1 MILFLTSSPC
11 DNNVPEGVD
20 LPCIFNEVNGFVD
33 RLRDAL
39 PYDGQPVNFLIIAA
53 NPDDAEGNDEMLD
66 TFVGAL
72 EYHGIEVA
80 DAAVIDHRNAQDV
93 AGLLYESDIVLL
105 SGGHVPTEAEF
116 FEEIGLDMLM
126 PEYEGIVIGVSAG
139 SMNCAETVYCQPE
152 EEGESLDPDFERFI
166 PGLGLTGLNI
176 LPHYQQVKD
185 NILDGQR
192 LFEDIT
198 YPDSYIHPLLAL
210 VDGSYVV
217 SYDGKE
223 TVCGEAYLL
232 WDGHLT
238 PICREGETLD
248 L

>member
-11 DNNVPEGVD
+11 DNNVPRGVD
-20 LPCIFNEVNGFVD
+20 LPCILNEANGFVD
-33 RLRDAL
+33 RLKDAL
-39 PYDGQPVNFLIIAA
+39 PEGDDALDFLIVASD
-53 NPDDAEGNDEMLD
+53 PDAEEANDEMLA

-72 EYHGIEVA
+72 EYHGIEIG
-80 DAAVIDHRNAQDV
+80 DAVVIDRRNAEDTAELVMQ
-93 AGLLYESDIVLL
+93 SDIVLL
-105 SGGHVPTEAEF
+105 SGGHVPTESAF
-116 FEEIGLDMLM
+116 FEEIELDAVLHD
-126 PEYEGIVIGVSAG
+126 YEGVVIGVSAG
-139 SMNCAETVYCQPE
+139 SMNCADTVYCQPE
-152 EEGESLDPDFERFI
+152 EEGESEDPEFERFI

-185 NILDGQR
+185 RMLDGRR

-198 YPDSYIHPLLAL
+198 YPDSFIHPLLAL

-217 SYDGKE
+217 SYDGQE

-238 PICREGETLD
+238 PICRAGETLA